1 MTLIG
6 EVPPGL
12 AATAARIGDAT
23 TVLDEDQVT
32 AFVQEQ
38 LAARP
43 FDGRSVCVLV
53 PDATRTWRQ
62 DHHVELIRTDLETI
76 NSSLPRGAIDI
87 AVDNHWRSGHIVSS
101 LDDSY

>member
-12 AATAARIGDAT
+12 AASAARIGDAA

-38 LAARP
+38 LAAHP

-53 PDATRTWRQ
+53 PDATRTCRC
-62 DHHVELIRTDLETI
+62 RCCCARCTARCTGG
-76 NSSLPRGAIDI
+76 PAG
-87 AVDNHWRSGHIVSS
+87 
-101 LDDSY
+101 